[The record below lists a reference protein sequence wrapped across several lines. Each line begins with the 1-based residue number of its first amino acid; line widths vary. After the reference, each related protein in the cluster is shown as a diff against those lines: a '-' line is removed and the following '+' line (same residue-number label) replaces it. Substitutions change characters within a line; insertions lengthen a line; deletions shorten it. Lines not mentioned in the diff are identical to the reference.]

1 MAAISYKATPREKDK
16 INEEM
21 EKGNVI
27 LHIEIYSFSRLF
39 IFVLSNRASVFL
51 ILATDAIIVLESNKF
66 TIIKQTQ
73 THKHTLLFRSLA
85 FSLFLAR
92 TDAQAHT
99 KRDSSSRNGDST
111 PTLLRNDDGYLQ
123 NFIAPKV
130 KTNERK
136 RSKKLFPTA
145 RTSEI
150 PMDEARRKNKR
161 VARLILIA
169 HREGGERKARSQVSK

>member
-16 INEEM
+16 VNEEM

-27 LHIEIYSFSRLF
+27 LHIEIYFFSRLF
-39 IFVLSNRASVFL
+39 IFVLSNRRASVFL

-66 TIIKQTQ
+66 TIIKQT
-73 THKHTLLFRSLA
+73 
-85 FSLFLAR
+85 
-92 TDAQAHT
+92 HT